1 MRTYY
6 YAAPDATTTPHS
18 QPPTT
23 NDNCCHRHRSKAA
36 ADKCAAAHVTWT
48 TYIKLRNGHAVK
60 ADRPRQLT
68 SDARRT
74 YIVRQSI
81 PAGDYMLDD
90 TSGTATGPAALEI
103 TAHPQTIERLR
114 PRIAIA
120 KSLEALEHRLR
131 AEQVPHRRLT

>member
-1 MRTYY
+1 MDGGDSLGDGR
-6 YAAPDATTTPHS
+6 AAA
-18 QPPTT
+18 
-23 NDNCCHRHRSKAA
+23 CGHRQRSKAA
-36 ADKCAAAHVTWT
+36 ADKCAAAHATWT

-60 ADRPRQLT
+60 ADQLRQLT
-68 SDARRT
+68 SDARHT
-74 YIVRQSI
+74 YIVRQGI
-81 PAGDYMLDD
+81 PAGGYVLDD
-90 TSGTATGPAALEI
+90 PPGTATGPAALEI